1 MRREEREEAANT
13 QRTDSDEEQEKN
25 SDSACIAYIGIL
37 LHSIFYAFCTISG
50 QLMVDLTRKG
60 RPKKCWLLCEII
72 GFVVSFLFLTVFLP
86 FNIGSLVF
94 DLVAIIVCPFPQ
106 CGFISVPFV
115 KGMKNVTNINNSLG
129 DAIPEKKP
137 EYLNLQKTAITMAT
151 VSGTLSYFIMMC
163 ILIVH
168 YSILRKP
175 IARIRPHWHNCLQNC
190 GFQQKTHKVYGSI
203 LNPFLDKRNNKVE
216 ESEYVPTTL
225 HAQQLLYF
233 CLIFFFNIAVFA
245 GGITALFIIVQAEM
259 DRSNK
264 EFEILDYIGLVA
276 QVSSQ
281 YCAII
286 SCFLFSK
293 VAYAVTIRCDEMI
306 EVFKEVDVPN
316 IEDLQG
322 AQQDVATES
331 SPYLREL
338 KRRDRE
344 YAVICSHSMK
354 PYRFWFAV
362 HWLLYAV
369 TAFMAIAYLAET
381 LIQLLYGKGLGTL
394 HYECATD
401 HNPLCR
407 VIILYI
413 FLFATEHSILFLY
426 PCFRAAS
433 ILSARKSLIKK
444 VSRENWRYIPD
455 SVKNNFLQYMKQQK
469 CGFILSILCA
479 RIEFGFNIA
488 YLSIFVGFLG
498 IIIKLS
504 I

>member
-1 MRREEREEAANT
+1 MGTEGTEETEKAANIL
-13 QRTDSDEEQEKN
+13 
-25 SDSACIAYIGIL
+25 ACIGVL
-37 LHSIFYAFCTISG
+37 FHSIFYALCTISG

-60 RPKKCWLLCEII
+60 KPEKCWLLCEII
-72 GFVVSFLFLTVFLP
+72 GFVVSTLFLIVFLP

-94 DLVAIIVCPFPQ
+94 DLVAIIACPFPQ
-106 CGFISVPFV
+106 CGLIFVPFV
-115 KGMKNVTNINNSLG
+115 MKNVTNITNSLG
-129 DAIPEKKP
+129 DAVPEPKL

-151 VSGTLSYFIMMC
+151 VSGTLSYIIMMYVLC
-163 ILIVH
+163 VH
-168 YSILRKP
+168 YSIIRKP
-175 IARIRPHWHNCLQNC
+175 IEKIRPHYHQCLQNC
-190 GFQQKTHKVYGSI
+190 GFRQKHCKEDCSI
-203 LNPFLDKRNNKVE
+203 LNPFLDKRNNIAEKP
-216 ESEYVPTTL
+216 EYVPTTL
-225 HAQQLLYF
+225 YAQQLLWF
-233 CLIFFFNIAVFA
+233 CVILFLNIALFA
-245 GGITALFIIVQAEM
+245 GVVATLFVIVKAEM
-259 DRSNK
+259 DKNNK
-264 EFEILDYIGLVA
+264 ELEILHYFGLVA

-286 SCFLFSK
+286 SSFIFSK

-306 EVFKEVDVPN
+306 DTFKEVDAPHNEEVQ
-316 IEDLQG
+316 ETQQG
-322 AQQDVATES
+322 VTTVL
-331 SPYLREL
+331 SPYLRDL
-338 KRRDRE
+338 QKRDRE
-344 YAVICSHSMK
+344 YVKICSHSMK
-354 PYRFWFAV
+354 PYRIWFAV

-381 LIQLLYGKGLGTL
+381 LIQLLYGKRLGSL

-401 HNPLCR
+401 HNPLCS

-413 FLFATEHSILFLY
+413 FLFAAEHSILFLY

-444 VSRENWRYIPD
+444 VSRENWTHIPD
-455 SVKNNFLQYMKQQK
+455 SVKFNFLQYMKEQK